1 MTDNIRIASV
11 CMESSPIGILHL
23 DSTGK
28 IVWLNKALE
37 SMTGVDA
44 DRLVG
49 HDSESLPF
57 SYLSGLLG
65 DDRTI
70 HLYDPEQGSEK
81 WLECHMQKAGDAAE
95 TEIRF
100 FLDITEQTL
109 LRGENERLRQQIEE
123 LSITDDLTGLAN
135 RRALTRALNAQVT
148 RSRRYQNP
156 LSLAVIGVS
165 NASSPEAVLPDEVIL
180 SFSRYLR
187 DRLRWV
193 DLIARWD
200 QDQFFVLL
208 PETEKGDGCALLE
221 KVRDNLS
228 EVLLPQEYAG
238 TPLRFTY
245 GLAGWEKGM
254 DPHRLM
260 EQAVEAMH
268 DAKDRVEVA
277 P

>member
-57 SYLSGLLG
+57 NHLSGLLG

-81 WLECHMQKAGDAAE
+81 WLECHMQKTGDAAE

-109 LRGENERLRQQIEE
+109 LRGENERLRQQVEE

-165 NASSPEAVLPDEVIL
+165 DASSPEAVLPDEVIL

-228 EVLLPQEYAG
+228 EVLLPQEHSG

-245 GLAGWEKGM
+245 GLAEWEKGM

-268 DAKDRVEVA
+268 DAKDRVEVT